1 MSDIVDAL
9 KAVFELANLQ
19 GKERKDAI
27 REFVAASWG
36 DLPPWSTLD
45 APVIEEVQKASVGSG
60 VVLTFW
66 DDEAKQRMVVLAE
79 AGEHYGTAENGEP
92 RYTIPGGF
100 INLSAREGSSKVEA
114 SINTPEN
121 QRIGAAREIEEEFKK
136 DDGSPL
142 LEIDPDTLKPM
153 DMDVINAGGQPMVVQ
168 GLVKDLNKSEVADV
182 KAHVLKLAS
191 DESYRAA
198 VASQTINPAS
208 QKPEV
213 STVKILPLDE
223 MAAGK
228 HLLLHPDQASL
239 FKLTQD
245 HYAELDKKQ
254 ITPRKG
260 PTSSYKDKVKSLEG
274 LSDIAAGWKA
284 DGLKIGIT
292 SGVFDIPHP
301 GHISFLEDSKAECD
315 VLIAVIA
322 SNRTVTEQKGEERPF
337 INELKRAQTIAG
349 LQCVD
354 AVIISDE
361 YFHESIL
368 AAIQPDIMFKG
379 HDYAGKDIIG
389 ADMVGEVRIILC
401 AEDNFFSSSRLIQS
415 IKNLERDQAPDW
427 SP

>member
-1 MSDIVDAL
+1 MSDIVEAL
-9 KAVFELANLQ
+9 KAVFDLANLQ

-66 DDEAKQRMVVLAE
+66 DDETKQRMVVVAE
-79 AGEHYGTAENGEP
+79 AGEHYGAAENGAP

-100 INLSAREGSSKVEA
+100 INLSAREGSSKVEE
-114 SINTPEN
+114 SSNTPEN

-136 DDGSPL
+136 GDGSPL
-142 LEIDPDTLKPM
+142 LEIEPDTLKPM

-168 GLVKDLNKSEVADV
+168 GLVKDLNRAEVAIVKDHVQQLASDDAYREAVALGTINPASKKPEVADV
-182 KAHVLKLAS
+182 K
-191 DESYRAA
+191 
-198 VASQTINPAS
+198 
-208 QKPEV
+208 
-213 STVKILPLDE
+213 ILPLAE

-228 HLLLHPDQASL
+228 HQLLHPDQASL
-239 FKLTQD
+239 FKLTQE
-245 HYAELDKKQ
+245 HYAKLDEKRV
-254 ITPRKG
+254 TPRQG
-260 PTSSYKDKVKSLEG
+260 PTGPYKTKVKTLED
-274 LSDIAAGWKA
+274 LNDLAAEWKSN
-284 DGLKIGIT
+284 GRKIGIT

-301 GHISFLEDSKAECD
+301 GHISFLEDSKVECD
-315 VLIAVIA
+315 VLIAIIA
-322 SNRTVTEQKGEERPF
+322 SDRTVKEQKGEERPF

-368 AAIQPDIMFKG
+368 AATAPDVMFKG

-389 ADMVGEVRIILC
+389 ADMVGEVRIIPC
-401 AEDNFFSSSRLIQS
+401 AEDNFYSSTRLVNA